1 MALDTL
7 LKSKE
12 FILNDTNLM
21 DVQVSGIDLHVVSDH
36 AIICYSCARNS
47 KTKGGYDR
55 HLRKM
60 HDVQNDNCGKY
71 EIVDSDIANIL
82 NAAGSE
88 LGTDECYPVVIRN
101 KWLEYKITPIHS
113 LTSQIKTIYGK
124 LVEMSNV
131 EHFYQLFYSQ
141 LLYCPNF
148 FTGLDNNLSV
158 ELLQKAADKF
168 LAHYQKQVK

>member
-36 AIICYSCARNS
+36 VIICYSCARKY
-47 KTKGGYDR
+47 KTKGGYDC

-60 HDVQNDNCGKY
+60 HDVQNDNCGIY

-88 LGTDECYPVVIRN
+88 LGTDECYPVVIRLSELGTDECYPVVIRN
-101 KWLEYKITPIHS
+101 KWLEYKITPSHS

-124 LVEMSNV
+124 LVETSNA

-141 LLYCPNF
+141 LLYSPNF
-148 FTGLDNNLSV
+148 FYWTG
-158 ELLQKAADKF
+158 Q
-168 LAHYQKQVK
+168 